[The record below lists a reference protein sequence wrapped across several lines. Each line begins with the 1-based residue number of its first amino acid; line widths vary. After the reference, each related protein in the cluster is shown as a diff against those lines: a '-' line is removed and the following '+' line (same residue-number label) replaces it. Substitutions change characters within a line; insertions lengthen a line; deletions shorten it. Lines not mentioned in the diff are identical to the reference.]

1 MAAVARVE
9 LRDPV
14 AEARARYSR
23 ELLGIVEELA
33 QPYGYE
39 PGEFVDAARRSA
51 VPETPETSE
60 LLVLA
65 HVLR

>member
-14 AEARARYSR
+14 AEARARYR
-23 ELLGIVEELA
+23 QELA
-33 QPYGYE
+33 GVLDELSEPLGYE
-39 PGEFVDAARRSA
+39 PGDFAEKARRLA
-51 VPETPETSE
+51 VQETPETAD